1 MMNTE
6 LHDRQQRFM
15 ALLRPLQPNLERF
28 AYAMARDRE
37 EARDIAGETILIAWE
52 RFDSVRHPEAFLSF
66 LFTVATRIHRKRR
79 GHSQRYSVLSD
90 NYTAELC
97 DTTTPP
103 DVAADIG
110 ALHKALQQ
118 LPEKQR
124 EAITMFELIGFSMKE
139 IQEIQGGTVVAVKVR
154 ISRGRKRLAQLLGA
168 HKTQPNNGN
177 TPEVEPAR
185 QSAIE
190 TLEFSSLTSNP

>member
-1 MMNTE
+1 MTNTE

-52 RFDSVRHPEAFLSF
+52 RFDSVKHPEAFLSF

-79 GHSQRYSVLSD
+79 QHGQRHTPLSD
-90 NYTAELC
+90 DYTADLC
-97 DTTTPP
+97 ATTTPP

-124 EAITMFELIGFSMKE
+124 EAVTLFELIGFSMKE

-154 ISRGRKRLAQLLGA
+154 ISRGRKRLAELLGA
-168 HKTQPNNGN
+168 DTARPNNGN
-177 TPEVEPAR
+177 REQIEPAPKNE
-185 QSAIE
+185 IE
-190 TLEFSSLTSNP
+190 TLEFSSLTS